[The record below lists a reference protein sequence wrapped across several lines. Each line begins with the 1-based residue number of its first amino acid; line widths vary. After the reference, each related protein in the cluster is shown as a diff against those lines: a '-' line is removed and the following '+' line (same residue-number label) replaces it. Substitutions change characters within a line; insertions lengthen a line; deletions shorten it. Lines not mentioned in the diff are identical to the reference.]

1 MKRILVCEDEDV
13 IRDFVVINLK
23 RAGYDVVDVNCGED
37 SLKVFDEENGNFD
50 IALLDIMMPG
60 IDGFQVCKSL
70 RKKSSTI
77 GIIMLSAKTQ
87 EMDKVSGLML
97 GADDYIT
104 KPFSPSELTARIDA
118 VYRRVSMSFHQEP
131 KAPVIESGPFVLNL
145 KSRTVSKNGQNID
158 LTQVEYQILEYF
170 MNNQNTAL
178 DRSSILTHIWGDNY
192 FGDDKIVDVNIR
204 RIRMKI
210 EDEPSNPKYIATIW
224 GFGYKWSA
232 DDASSDGANKSK

>member
-23 RAGYDVVDVNCGED
+23 RAGYDVVDVNCGEAA
-37 SLKVFDEENGNFD
+37 LEAFERENGNFD

-60 IDGFQVCKSL
+60 IDGFTVCKTL
-70 RKKSSTI
+70 RSKSSAI
-77 GIIMLSAKTQ
+77 GIIMLSAKSQ

-118 VYRRVSMSFHQEP
+118 IYRRVSMTVAKVEKEP
-131 KAPVIESGPFVLNL
+131 TIESGPFVLNL
-145 KSRTVSKNGQNID
+145 KSRTVAKNGVPVE

-178 DRSSILTHIWGDNY
+178 DRSSILTHIWGENY
-192 FGDDKIVDVNIR
+192 FGDDKIVDVNVR

-210 EDEPSNPKYIATIW
+210 EDEPSNPRYIQTIW
-224 GFGYKWSA
+224 GFGYKWTA
-232 DDASSDGANKSK
+232 GK

>member
-23 RAGYDVVDVNCGED
+23 RAGYDVVDVNCGEAA
-37 SLKVFDEENGNFD
+37 LEAFERENGNFD

-60 IDGFQVCKSL
+60 IDGFTVCKTL
-70 RKKSSTI
+70 RSKSSAI
-77 GIIMLSAKTQ
+77 GIIMLSAKSQ

-118 VYRRVSMSFHQEP
+118 IYRRVSMTVAKVEKEP
-131 KAPVIESGPFVLNL
+131 TIESGPFVLNL
-145 KSRTVSKNGQNID
+145 KSRTVSKNGVPVE

-178 DRSSILTHIWGDNY
+178 DRSSILTHIWGENY
-192 FGDDKIVDVNIR
+192 FGDDKIVDVNVR

-210 EDEPSNPKYIATIW
+210 EDEPSNPRYIQTIW
-224 GFGYKWSA
+224 GFGYKWTA
-232 DDASSDGANKSK
+232 GK

>member
-13 IRDFVVINLK
+13 IRDFVVINLQ
-23 RAGYDVVDVNCGED
+23 RAGYDVIDVNCGEQA
-37 SLKVFDEENGNFD
+37 LKVFEEENGEFD

-60 IDGFQVCKSL
+60 IDGFQVCKAL
-70 RKKSSTI
+70 RKKSSTL
-77 GIIMLSAKTQ
+77 GIIMLSAKSQ
-87 EMDKVSGLML
+87 EMDKVSGLMI

-118 VYRRVSMSFHQEP
+118 IYRRVSMSFSKEDEE
-131 KAPVIESGPFVLNL
+131 ASVVEAGPFVLNL
-145 KSRTVSKNGQNID
+145 KSRTVAKNGVPID

-170 MNNQNTAL
+170 MNNQDTAL
-178 DRSSILTHIWGDNY
+178 DRSSILTHIWGENY

-210 EDEPSNPKYIATIW
+210 EDEPSNPRFIATIW
-224 GFGYKWSA
+224 GYGYKWSVK
-232 DDASSDGANKSK
+232 N